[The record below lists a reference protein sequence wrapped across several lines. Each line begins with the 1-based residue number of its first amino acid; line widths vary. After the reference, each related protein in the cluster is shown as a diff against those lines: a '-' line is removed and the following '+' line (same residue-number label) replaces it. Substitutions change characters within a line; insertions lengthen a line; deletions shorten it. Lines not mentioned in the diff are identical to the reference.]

1 MDFSGHWPTIWP
13 VSKNDLFLGGKGPI
27 RGGEMDGGIKAG
39 EEQST
44 EWGLPFTFFVQQVF
58 SNI

>member
-1 MDFSGHWPTIWP
+1 MDFSSYWPTIWP
-13 VSKNDLFLGGKGPI
+13 VSKKKMTFFGGKVPI

-44 EWGLPFTFFVQQVF
+44 DEWGL
-58 SNI
+58 IYY